1 MARPIIEPVTEQ
13 NLPEFAE
20 FLYANL
26 SKERSPAAWQQAL
39 RVNWA
44 PERPNFGFIM
54 RDEGR
59 IVGGIGAIYAQR
71 RIRGRDERFCNIT
84 SWCVLDAY
92 RKQSMRLAMA
102 IVEQPGYHFTDFS
115 PTEVVGG
122 VLRFLKFK
130 PIDERQTVILNLPRP
145 FAGGRVVTEPA
156 RIEAVLQGDA
166 LQAYRDNAG
175 FPWLEHLAVGSGT
188 SWCHVVYKRGSFKG
202 LPAARLWHVGAPE
215 VFSRHIGRLTSHL
228 LFKGIVSTH
237 VDSRHLHCSVAPSR
251 IRSGFNA
258 KLFLSPSLQEP
269 DIDYLYSETVA
280 MDL

>member
-1 MARPIIEPVTEQ
+1 MARPLIEPVTEQ

-26 SKERSPAAWQQAL
+26 SKDRSPTEWQQAL
-39 RVNWA
+39 RVSWA
-44 PERPNFGFIM
+44 PERPNFGFMM
-54 RDEGR
+54 RDDGR

-71 RIRGRDERFCNIT
+71 RIRGREERFCNIT

-130 PIDERQTVILNLPRP
+130 PIDDRQTVILNLPRL
-145 FAGGRVVTEPA
+145 FAAGRVITDPA
-156 RIEAVLQGDA
+156 GIEAVLQGDM
-166 LQAYRDNAG
+166 LQAYHGNTG
-175 FPWLEHLAVGSGT
+175 FAWLEHLAVGSGT
-188 SWCHVVYKRGSFKG
+188 SWCHIIYKRWVFKG
-202 LPAARLWHVGAPE
+202 LPAARIIHVGDPE
-215 VFSRHIGRLTSHL
+215 VFSRHVNRLCAHFLSRGL
-228 LFKGIVSTH
+228 LSTH
-237 VDSRHLHCSVAPSR
+237 VETRHLHRNVSPSR
-251 IRSGFNA
+251 VRSGFNA
-258 KLFLSPSLQEP
+258 KLYLSQSLQEP

>member
-13 NLPEFAE
+13 TLPEFAE

-26 SKERSPAAWQQAL
+26 SKDRSPAEWQQAL
-39 RVNWA
+39 RVCWA
-44 PERPNFGFIM
+44 PERPNFGFVM

-59 IVGGIGAIYAQR
+59 IVGGIGAIYALR
-71 RIRGRDERFCNIT
+71 HIRGQEARFCNIT

-102 IVEQPGYHFTDFS
+102 VIEQPGYHFTDFS

-130 PIDERQTVILNLPRP
+130 PIDDRQTVILNLPRL
-145 FAGGRVVTEPA
+145 FADGRVITDPA
-156 RIEAVLQGDA
+156 GIEAVLQGDA
-166 LQAYRDNAG
+166 LRAYQDNTG
-175 FPWLEHLAVGSGT
+175 FPWLEHLAVGAGT
-188 SWCHVVYKRGSFKG
+188 AWCHIIYKRWTFKG
-202 LPAARLWHVGAPE
+202 LPAARVVHVGAPE
-215 VFSRHIGRLTSHL
+215 VFSRHVNRLSTHFL
-228 LFKGIVSTH
+228 LHGMVSTH
-237 VDSRHLHCSVAPSR
+237 VETRHLHRDVSPSR

-258 KLFLSPSLQEP
+258 KLYLSPNLQEP

-280 MDL
+280 MNL

>member
-26 SKERSPAAWQQAL
+26 SKDRSPTEWQQAL
-39 RVNWA
+39 RVGWD
-44 PERPNFGFIM
+44 PERPNFGFLM

-59 IVGGIGAIYAQR
+59 IAGGIGAIYAQR
-71 RIRGRDERFCNIT
+71 RINGRVERFCNIT

-130 PIDERQTVILNLPRP
+130 PIDERQTVILNLPRLL
-145 FAGGRVVTEPA
+145 ASGRVITEA
-156 RIEAVLQGDA
+156 SEIEATLQGDA
-166 LQAYRDNAG
+166 RQAYRDNAD
-175 FPWLEHLAVGSGT
+175 FPWLKHLVVGSGS
-188 SWCHVVYKRGSFKG
+188 SWCHVIYKRWTFKG
-202 LPAARLWHVGAPE
+202 LPAARIIHVGDPE
-215 VFSRHIGRLTSHL
+215 VFSRHVGRLTTHF
-228 LFKGIVSTH
+228 LFNGIVSTH
-237 VDSRHLHCSVAPSR
+237 VDTRHLRCDVSPSR

-258 KLFLSPSLQEP
+258 KLYLSPSLQEP

-280 MDL
+280 MNL

>member
-1 MARPIIEPVTEQ
+1 MARPIIEPVTEHT
-13 NLPEFAE
+13 LPEFAD

-26 SKERSPAAWQQAL
+26 SKERSPAEWQHAL
-39 RVNWA
+39 RVNWI

-59 IVGGIGAIYAQR
+59 IVGGIGAIYALR
-71 RIRGRDERFCNIT
+71 HIHGREERFCNIT

-102 IVEQPGYHFTDFS
+102 IIEQPGYHFTDFS

-130 PIDERQTVILNLPRP
+130 PIDDRQTVILNLPYL
-145 FAGGRVVTEPA
+145 FAGGRVITERA
-156 RIEAVLQGDA
+156 GMETVLHDEA
-166 LQAYRDNAG
+166 LQAYRDSSN
-175 FPWLEHLAVGSGT
+175 FPWLEHLAVGAGA
-188 SWCHVVYKRGSFKG
+188 SWSHIIYKRWIFKG
-202 LPAARLWHVGAPE
+202 LPAARIIHVGDPD
-215 VFSRHIGRLTSHL
+215 VFSRHVNRLSAHFL
-228 LFKGIVSTH
+228 SSGIVSTH
-237 VDSRHLHCSVAPSR
+237 VETRHLRRDVFPSR

-258 KLFLSPSLQEP
+258 KLYLSPNLQEP

-280 MDL
+280 MNL